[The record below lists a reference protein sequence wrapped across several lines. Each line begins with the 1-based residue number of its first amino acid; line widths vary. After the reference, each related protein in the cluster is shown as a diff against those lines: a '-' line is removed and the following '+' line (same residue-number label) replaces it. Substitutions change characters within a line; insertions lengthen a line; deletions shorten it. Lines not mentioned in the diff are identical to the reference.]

1 MHWNT
6 LKVKSR
12 AWKTHWCLGALLL
25 PHSTTNTGVSSS
37 LLEGPSVSYV
47 TRLMPSNPSQT
58 SYLWV
63 FFMPL
68 LCSLVGLLATSC
80 SWGQNVLL
88 GEEVHQLTEK
98 RSWGHFEASWFG
110 FSLQH
115 RWKPE
120 MIFLNPER
128 AFHALVGLL
137 TAPHVSRPLS
147 EAGIADPTWTVHD
160 PVLPVSD
167 SISQEQLLLP
177 FVARY

>member
-1 MHWNT
+1 
-6 LKVKSR
+6 
-12 AWKTHWCLGALLL
+12 
-25 PHSTTNTGVSSS
+25 
-37 LLEGPSVSYV
+37 
-47 TRLMPSNPSQT
+47 
-58 SYLWV
+58 
-63 FFMPL
+63 
-68 LCSLVGLLATSC
+68 
-80 SWGQNVLL
+80 
-88 GEEVHQLTEK
+88 
-98 RSWGHFEASWFG
+98 
-110 FSLQH
+110 
-115 RWKPE
+115 